1 MSVVS
6 ETVIGVLVAVM
17 AATVLGVVFY
27 ILAGYQ
33 AGFTHQLE
41 AVTTLVAGVEVRPN
55 TWIVEVVWTYKP
67 AIKGFITSDGR
78 FISVDSGQVKLLQC
92 GDGYAPAPYRYC
104 IFELE
109 GVPKEPIEVVE

>member
-1 MSVVS
+1 MSAVS
-6 ETVIGVLVAVM
+6 ETVIGVLVVVM
-17 AATVLGVVFY
+17 ASVVLGVVFY

-67 AIKGFITSDGR
+67 AINGFITSDGR
-78 FISVDSGQVKLLQC
+78 FISVNSGQVQLLQC

-104 IFELE
+104 IFR
-109 GVPKEPIEVVE
+109 VHSMSQPIEVVE

>member
-1 MSVVS
+1 MSAVS
-6 ETVIGVLVAVM
+6 ETVIGVLVVVM
-17 AATVLGVVFY
+17 ASVVLGVVFY

-67 AIKGFITSDGR
+67 AIKGFILANGG
-78 FISVDSGQVKLLQC
+78 FISVTSSQVTLLQC
-92 GDGYAPAPYRYC
+92 GLGYAPAQYRYC
-104 IFELE
+104 IYQ
-109 GVPKEPIEVVE
+109 VQTTSQPIEVVG